1 MFVSYSDLYYTFWKE
16 IWGKNL
22 SQKFNWSVVTHDAAS
37 KHSAAIDAIFFPL
50 NSEMNPPQPREIIEL
65 SPGKWKKN
73 KNKTKQTKIWTN
85 QKKKNRL
92 TQREIIIVQSREI

>member
-22 SQKFNWSVVTHDAAS
+22 SQKFNWSVLTHDAAS

-50 NSEMNPPQPREIIEL
+50 NIEMNPPQPRQIIKL
-65 SPGKWKKN
+65 SPGKWKKT
-73 KNKTKQTKIWTN
+73 KTKQSRQKYELIKKK
-85 QKKKNRL
+85 KKKNRL
-92 TQREIIIVQSREI
+92 TQREIIIVL

>member
-65 SPGKWKKN
+65 SPGKWKK
-73 KNKTKQTKIWTN
+73 TKAKQSRQKYELI
-85 QKKKNRL
+85 KKKK
-92 TQREIIIVQSREI
+92 ID